1 MKSSIFI
8 PYLLRDGA
16 ILQRNQE
23 NRFWGY
29 TGSEQEVI
37 LSYEEIILKTKSDEK
52 GYFDIIL
59 PAHEVSESIDFKIS
73 TVDAE
78 IVLKDICFG
87 DVFLLGGQ
95 SNMQLWMERLKTRY
109 PDEIE
114 QARNPLLRYFEVPQE
129 PSFNNIK
136 TELTSGRWKR
146 AVGEDLKNLS
156 GIGYFF
162 AKEKFLE
169 DGVPIGLI
177 ATAAGGT
184 PLNAW
189 LSEESLTKFNSLPP
203 SYNALKNKEYLKEIQ
218 NLDKLYQDSYQ
229 KLCEETDEGLYQSWQ
244 DPNLDDR
251 NWPEISLSETWNEKY
266 TFPGT
271 FWLRKELEISDEFI
285 GKEGELRFGTMT
297 DADVI
302 YVNGK
307 KIGNTD
313 YKYPPR
319 NYKISKLTKSFTIA
333 IRLKIYNAPGGITHS
348 KPHILLVGEN
358 RLDLNHGWKIRRSST
373 LPERHKAYFINYEP
387 TGLYNGMIVPL
398 QKLKFAAIL
407 WYQGES
413 DAGSPQN
420 YGPRFRELIESWR
433 KLFKQPNLPF
443 LYVQL
448 PNCDTEKEADWARL
462 REEQKEGLKISR
474 TAMVVTIGDG
484 EDDDLHPLN
493 KKDVA
498 HKLLNA
504 YHNVKLFPN
513 GYCTGPLAKEAIQA
527 KKNVIILSFET
538 FGKKFSVEE
547 NKAFELFQGGHS
559 YKIRDYSQVEEQI
572 ILELPA
578 SLSLHQ
584 PDAKIR
590 YDWSNAPQAFIWN
603 EEGYP
608 ASPFE
613 LNIQ

>member
-23 NRFWGY
+23 NRFWGW
-29 TGSEQEVI
+29 TDSEQEVT
-37 LSYEEIILKTKSDEK
+37 LLYEEILLKTKSDEK
-52 GYFDIIL
+52 GYFDFIL
-59 PAHEVSESIDFKIS
+59 PTHEAGESIDFKVSIAD
-73 TVDAE
+73 VE
-78 IVLKDICFG
+78 IFLKDICFG

-114 QARNPLLRYFEVPQE
+114 RAKNPLIRYFEVPQE

-136 TELTSGRWKR
+136 TELTSGQWKR

-162 AKEKFLE
+162 AKEKFSE

-177 ATAAGGT
+177 ATAVGGT

-189 LSEESLTKFNSLPP
+189 LSEESLTKFNSLSP
-203 SYNALKNKEYLKEIQ
+203 SYDALKNKEYLKEIQ
-218 NLDKLYQDSYQ
+218 NLDKFYQDNYQ
-229 KLCEETDEGLYQSWQ
+229 KLCEETDEGLHQSWQ
-244 DPNLDDR
+244 DPNFDDR

-271 FWLRKELEISDEFI
+271 LWLRKELENPDEFI

-319 NYKISKLTKSFTIA
+319 NYKKSKLTKTFTIA

-373 LPERHKAYFINYEP
+373 LPERHRAYFINYEP

-420 YGPRFRELIESWR
+420 YGLRFRELIESWR

-443 LYVQL
+443 LYIQL

-498 HKLLNA
+498 HKLLSA

-538 FGKKFSVEE
+538 FGKKINIE
-547 NKAFELFQGGHS
+547 KDKDFELFQEGHS
-559 YKIRDYSQVEEQI
+559 YEVSDYHQVEEKI

-578 SLSLHQ
+578 TLSLQ
-584 PDAKIR
+584 PDVKIR
-590 YDWSNAPQAFIWN
+590 YNWSNAPQAFIWN
-603 EEGYP
+603 EEGYS

>member
-23 NRFWGY
+23 YRFWGY

-114 QARNPLLRYFEVPQE
+114 RAKNPWIRYFEAPQE
-129 PSFNNIK
+129 PSFDNIK
-136 TELTSGRWKR
+136 TELTSGQWKR
-146 AVGEDLKNLS
+146 AIGEDLKNLS

-177 ATAAGGT
+177 ATAVGGT

-203 SYNALKNKEYLKEIQ
+203 SYNALKNKEYLKVIQ
-218 NLDKLYQDSYQ
+218 NLDKLYQDNYQ

-266 TFPGT
+266 TFSGT
-271 FWLRKELEISDEFI
+271 LWLRKKLQIPDEFI
-285 GKEGELRFGTMT
+285 GREGELLFGTMT

-307 KIGNTD
+307 KVGSTD

-319 NYKISKLTKSFTIA
+319 NYKISKLTKTFTIA

-358 RLDLNHGWKIRRSST
+358 RLDLNHGWKIRRRST

-448 PNCDTEKEADWARL
+448 PNCDTEKDADWARL

-498 HKLLNA
+498 HRLLNA

-513 GYCTGPLAKEAIQA
+513 CYCIGPLAKEAIQA

-538 FGKKFSVEE
+538 FGKKINIE
-547 NKAFELFQGGHS
+547 KDKDFELFQEGHS
-559 YKIRDYSQVEEQI
+559 YEVSDYHQVEEKI

-578 SLSLHQ
+578 TLSLQ

-590 YDWSNAPQAFIWN
+590 YNWSNAPQAFIWN

>member
-16 ILQRNQE
+16 IIQRNQK
-23 NRFWGY
+23 NHFWGY
-29 TGSEQEVI
+29 AISGQEVT

-73 TVDAE
+73 TADAK

-95 SNMQLWMERLKTRY
+95 SNMQLWMKRLKTRY

-136 TELTSGRWKR
+136 TELTSGQWKR
-146 AVGEDLKNLS
+146 AIVEELKNLS

-162 AKEKFLE
+162 AKEKFSE
-169 DGVPIGLI
+169 DGIPIGLI
-177 ATAAGGT
+177 TTAVGGT

-189 LSEESLTKFNSLPP
+189 LSKESLTKFNSLPP
-203 SYNALKNKEYLKEIQ
+203 AYNALKNKEYLKEIQ
-218 NLDKLYQDSYQ
+218 NLDKIYQDNYQ
-229 KLCEETDEGLYQSWQ
+229 KLCEETDEGLHKSWQ
-244 DPNLDDR
+244 VPNLVDM
-251 NWPEISLSETWNEKY
+251 NWSEISLSDTWNEKY

-271 FWLRKELEISDEFI
+271 LWLRKRLQIPDRFI

-319 NYKISKLTKSFTIA
+319 NYKISKLRKSFTIA

-387 TGLYNGMIVPL
+387 TGLYNGMIATL
-398 QKLKFAAIL
+398 QKLKFAAII

-413 DAGSPQN
+413 DAGSPKN

-448 PNCDTEKEADWARL
+448 PNCDTEKDADWARL

-513 GYCTGPLAKEAIQA
+513 GYCIGPLAKELYRP
-527 KKNVIILSFET
+527 KRMLLSFHLILS
-538 FGKKFSVEE
+538 GKGL
-547 NKAFELFQGGHS
+547 ALR
-559 YKIRDYSQVEEQI
+559 KIK
-572 ILELPA
+572 IL
-578 SLSLHQ
+578 
-584 PDAKIR
+584 
-590 YDWSNAPQAFIWN
+590 NFIK
-603 EEGYP
+603 ED
-608 ASPFE
+608 
-613 LNIQ
+613 IVIK

>member
-16 ILQRNQE
+16 IIQRNQK
-23 NRFWGY
+23 NHFWGY
-29 TGSEQEVI
+29 AISGQEVT

-73 TVDAE
+73 TADAK

-95 SNMQLWMERLKTRY
+95 SNMQLWMKRLKTRY

-136 TELTSGRWKR
+136 TELTSGQWKR
-146 AVGEDLKNLS
+146 AIVEELKNLS

-162 AKEKFLE
+162 AKEKFSE
-169 DGVPIGLI
+169 DGIPIGLI
-177 ATAAGGT
+177 TTAVGGT

-189 LSEESLTKFNSLPP
+189 LSKESLTKFNSLPP
-203 SYNALKNKEYLKEIQ
+203 AYNALKNKEYLKEIQ
-218 NLDKLYQDSYQ
+218 NLDKIYQDNYQ
-229 KLCEETDEGLYQSWQ
+229 KLCEETDEGLHKSWQ
-244 DPNLDDR
+244 VPNLVDM
-251 NWPEISLSETWNEKY
+251 NWSEISLSDTWNEKY

-271 FWLRKELEISDEFI
+271 LWLRKRLQIPDRFI

-319 NYKISKLTKSFTIA
+319 NYKISKLRKSFTIA

-387 TGLYNGMIVPL
+387 TGLYNGMIATL

-413 DAGSPQN
+413 DAGSPKN

-448 PNCDTEKEADWARL
+448 PNCDTKKM
-462 REEQKEGLKISR
+462 Q
-474 TAMVVTIGDG
+474 IGQDFVK
-484 EDDDLHPLN
+484 N
-493 KKDVA
+493 KKR
-498 HKLLNA
+498 
-504 YHNVKLFPN
+504 
-513 GYCTGPLAKEAIQA
+513 G
-527 KKNVIILSFET
+527 
-538 FGKKFSVEE
+538 
-547 NKAFELFQGGHS
+547 
-559 YKIRDYSQVEEQI
+559 
-572 ILELPA
+572 
-578 SLSLHQ
+578 
-584 PDAKIR
+584 
-590 YDWSNAPQAFIWN
+590 
-603 EEGYP
+603 
-608 ASPFE
+608 
-613 LNIQ
+613 

>member
-8 PYLLRDGA
+8 PFLLRDGA

-37 LSYEEIILKTKSDEK
+37 LSYEEILLKTKCDEK

-59 PAHEVSESIDFKIS
+59 PAHEASESIDFKIS
-73 TVDAE
+73 TADAK

-114 QARNPLLRYFEVPQE
+114 QARNPLLRYFEAPQE

-136 TELTSGRWKR
+136 TELTSGQWKR

-184 PLNAW
+184 PLNVW

-218 NLDKLYQDSYQ
+218 NLDKFYQDNYQ
-229 KLCEETDEGLYQSWQ
+229 KLCEETDEGLHQSWQ

-251 NWPEISLSETWNEKY
+251 DWAEISLSETWNEKY

-271 FWLRKELEISDEFI
+271 LWLRKILEISDEFI

-387 TGLYNGMIVPL
+387 TGLYNGMIATL

-433 KLFKQPNLPF
+433 KLFKEPNLPF

-462 REEQKEGLKISR
+462 RDEQKGGLKISR

-493 KKDVA
+493 KKDIA

-504 YHNVKLFPN
+504 YHNVKLFPK
-513 GYCTGPLAKEAIQA
+513 G
-527 KKNVIILSFET
+527 
-538 FGKKFSVEE
+538 
-547 NKAFELFQGGHS
+547 
-559 YKIRDYSQVEEQI
+559 
-572 ILELPA
+572 
-578 SLSLHQ
+578 
-584 PDAKIR
+584 
-590 YDWSNAPQAFIWN
+590 
-603 EEGYP
+603 
-608 ASPFE
+608 
-613 LNIQ
+613 

>member
-1 MKSSIFI
+1 M
-8 PYLLRDGA
+8 
-16 ILQRNQE
+16 
-23 NRFWGY
+23 
-29 TGSEQEVI
+29 
-37 LSYEEIILKTKSDEK
+37 
-52 GYFDIIL
+52 
-59 PAHEVSESIDFKIS
+59 
-73 TVDAE
+73 
-78 IVLKDICFG
+78 
-87 DVFLLGGQ
+87 
-95 SNMQLWMERLKTRY
+95 
-109 PDEIE
+109 
-114 QARNPLLRYFEVPQE
+114 
-129 PSFNNIK
+129 
-136 TELTSGRWKR
+136 
-146 AVGEDLKNLS
+146 
-156 GIGYFF
+156 
-162 AKEKFLE
+162 
-169 DGVPIGLI
+169 
-177 ATAAGGT
+177 
-184 PLNAW
+184 
-189 LSEESLTKFNSLPP
+189 
-203 SYNALKNKEYLKEIQ
+203 
-218 NLDKLYQDSYQ
+218 
-229 KLCEETDEGLYQSWQ
+229 
-244 DPNLDDR
+244 
-251 NWPEISLSETWNEKY
+251 
-266 TFPGT
+266 
-271 FWLRKELEISDEFI
+271 
-285 GKEGELRFGTMT
+285 RFGTMT

-373 LPERHKAYFINYEP
+373 LPERYKEYFINYEP
-387 TGLYNGMIVPL
+387 TGLYNGMITPL
-398 QKLKFAAIL
+398 QRLKFAAIL

-448 PNCDTEKEADWARL
+448 PNCDTEKEADWVRL

-493 KKDVA
+493 KKDIA

-513 GYCTGPLAKEAIQA
+513 GYCIGPLAKEAIQA

-538 FGKKFSVEE
+538 FGKKFNVEK
-547 NKAFELFQGGHS
+547 NKNFELYQGGHS
-559 YKIRDYSQVEEQI
+559 YKVKTYRQVGEQI

-578 SLSLHQ
+578 DLSLQ

-590 YDWSNAPQAFIWN
+590 YNWSNAPQAFIWN

>member
-23 NRFWGY
+23 KRFWGY

-162 AKEKFLE
+162 AKEKFSE

-177 ATAAGGT
+177 AIAVGGT

-189 LSEESLTKFNSLPP
+189 LSKETLTKFNSLPP

-218 NLDKLYQDSYQ
+218 NLDLLYQDNYQ

-244 DPNLDDR
+244 DPNFDDR
-251 NWPEISLSETWNEKY
+251 NWSEISLSETWNEKY

-271 FWLRKELEISDEFI
+271 LWLRKKLQISDEFI
-285 GKEGELRFGTMT
+285 GKMGGLRFGTMT

-307 KIGNTD
+307 KVGSTD

-398 QKLKFAAIL
+398 QRLKFAAIL

-443 LYVQL
+443 LYIQL

-493 KKDVA
+493 KKDIA

-513 GYCTGPLAKEAIQA
+513 GYCIGPLAQEAIQA
-527 KKNVIILSFET
+527 KKNVIILLFET

-547 NKAFELFQGGHS
+547 NKTFELFQGGHS
-559 YKIRDYSQVEEQI
+559 YKLRDYRQVEEQI
-572 ILELPA
+572 IFELPA
-578 SLSLHQ
+578 TLSLH
-584 PDAKIR
+584 PDAKVR
-590 YDWSNAPQAFIWN
+590 YNWSNAPQAFIWN

>member
-218 NLDKLYQDSYQ
+218 NLDKLYQDNYQ
-229 KLCEETDEGLYQSWQ
+229 KLCEERDEGLHQSWQ
-244 DPNLDDR
+244 DPNFDDR

-271 FWLRKELEISDEFI
+271 LWLRKELENPDEFI

-319 NYKISKLTKSFTIA
+319 NYKISKLTKTFTIA

-348 KPHILLVGEN
+348 KPHIFLVGEN

-373 LPERHKAYFINYEP
+373 LPERHRAYFINYEP

-420 YGPRFRELIESWR
+420 YGLRFRELIESWR

-443 LYVQL
+443 LYIQL

-484 EDDDLHPLN
+484 GDDDLHPLN

-538 FGKKFSVEE
+538 FGKKINIE
-547 NKAFELFQGGHS
+547 KDKDFELFQEGHS
-559 YKIRDYSQVEEQI
+559 YEVSDYHQVEEKI

-578 SLSLHQ
+578 TLSLQ
-584 PDAKIR
+584 PDMKIR
-590 YDWSNAPQAFIWN
+590 YNWSNAPQAFIWN

>member
-29 TGSEQEVI
+29 TGSEQEVT

-114 QARNPLLRYFEVPQE
+114 RAKNPWIRYFEVPQE
-129 PSFNNIK
+129 PSFDNIK
-136 TELTSGRWKR
+136 TELTSGQWKR
-146 AVGEDLKNLS
+146 AIGEDLKNLS

-162 AKEKFLE
+162 AKEKFSE

-177 ATAAGGT
+177 ATAVGGT
-184 PLNAW
+184 PLKAW

-218 NLDKLYQDSYQ
+218 NLDKFYQDNYQ
-229 KLCEETDEGLYQSWQ
+229 KLCEETDEGLHQSWQ
-244 DPNLDDR
+244 DPNFDDR

-271 FWLRKELEISDEFI
+271 LWLRKKLEISDEFI

-373 LPERHKAYFINYEP
+373 LPERYKEYFINYEP
-387 TGLYNGMIVPL
+387 TGLYNGMIIPL
-398 QKLKFAAIL
+398 QRLKFAAIL

-420 YGPRFRELIESWR
+420 YGPRFRELIESWQ

-462 REEQKEGLKISR
+462 RDEQKEGLKISR

-493 KKDVA
+493 KKDIA

-559 YKIRDYSQVEEQI
+559 YKIRDYRQVEEQI
-572 ILELPA
+572 ILFFSYYEFFIEYLIQRGRLDIP
-578 SLSLHQ
+578 LHS
-584 PDAKIR
+584 K
-590 YDWSNAPQAFIWN
+590 
-603 EEGYP
+603 
-608 ASPFE
+608 
-613 LNIQ
+613 

>member
-23 NRFWGY
+23 YHFWGY

-114 QARNPLLRYFEVPQE
+114 RAKNPWIRYFEAPQE
-129 PSFNNIK
+129 PSFDNIK
-136 TELTSGRWKR
+136 TELTSGQWKR
-146 AVGEDLKNLS
+146 AIGEDLKNLS

-177 ATAAGGT
+177 ATAVGGT

-203 SYNALKNKEYLKEIQ
+203 SYNALKNKEYLKVIQ
-218 NLDKLYQDSYQ
+218 NLDKLYQDNYQ
-229 KLCEETDEGLYQSWQ
+229 KLCEETDEGLYKSWQ

-266 TFPGT
+266 TFSGT
-271 FWLRKELEISDEFI
+271 LWLRKKLQIPDEFI
-285 GKEGELRFGTMT
+285 GREGELLFGTMT

-307 KIGNTD
+307 KVGSTD

-319 NYKISKLTKSFTIA
+319 NYKISKLTKTFTIA

-358 RLDLNHGWKIRRSST
+358 RLDLNHGWKIRRRST

-448 PNCDTEKEADWARL
+448 PNCDTEKDADWARL

-513 GYCTGPLAKEAIQA
+513 CYCIGPLAKEAIQA

-538 FGKKFSVEE
+538 FGKKINIE
-547 NKAFELFQGGHS
+547 KDKDFELFQEGHS
-559 YKIRDYSQVEEQI
+559 YEVSDYHQVEEKI

-578 SLSLHQ
+578 TLSLQ

-590 YDWSNAPQAFIWN
+590 YNWSNAPQAFIWN

>member
-29 TGSEQEVI
+29 TGSEQEVT

-129 PSFNNIK
+129 PSFDNIK
-136 TELTSGRWKR
+136 TELTSGQWKR
-146 AVGEDLKNLS
+146 AIGEDLKNLS

-162 AKEKFLE
+162 AKEKFSE
-169 DGVPIGLI
+169 DGIPIGLI
-177 ATAAGGT
+177 TTAVGGT

-218 NLDKLYQDSYQ
+218 NLDKFYQDNYQ
-229 KLCEETDEGLYQSWQ
+229 KLCEETDEGLHQSWQ
-244 DPNLDDR
+244 DPNFDDR

-271 FWLRKELEISDEFI
+271 LWLRKELEISDEFI

-373 LPERHKAYFINYEP
+373 LPERYKEYFINYEP
-387 TGLYNGMIVPL
+387 TGLYNGMIAPL

-559 YKIRDYSQVEEQI
+559 YKIRDYRQVEEQI

-578 SLSLHQ
+578 TLSFQ
-584 PDAKIR
+584 PDAKVR
-590 YDWSNAPQAFIWN
+590 YNWSNAPQAFIWN

>member
-29 TGSEQEVI
+29 TGSEQEVT
-37 LSYEEIILKTKSDEK
+37 LLYEEILLKTKSDEK
-52 GYFDIIL
+52 GFFDFIL
-59 PAHEVSESIDFKIS
+59 PTHETSESIDFKIS
-73 TVDAE
+73 TVDTE

-87 DVFLLGGQ
+87 DVFLLSGQ

-109 PDEIE
+109 TDEIE
-114 QARNPLLRYFEVPQE
+114 RAQNPWIRYFEVPQE
-129 PSFNNIK
+129 PSFDNIK
-136 TELTSGRWKR
+136 TELTSGQWKR
-146 AVGEDLKNLS
+146 AIGEELKNLS

-162 AKEKFLE
+162 AKEKFSE
-169 DGVPIGLI
+169 DGLPIGLI
-177 ATAAGGT
+177 TTAVGGT

-203 SYNALKNKEYLKEIQ
+203 AYNALKNKEYLKEIQ
-218 NLDKLYQDSYQ
+218 NLDKLNQDSYQ
-229 KLCEETDEGLYQSWQ
+229 KLCEETDEGLHQSWQ
-244 DPNLDDR
+244 NPNLDDKD
-251 NWPEISLSETWNEKY
+251 WSEISLSETWNEKY

-271 FWLRKELEISDEFI
+271 LWLRKKLQISDEFI
-285 GKEGELRFGTMT
+285 GKMGELRFGTMT

-307 KIGNTD
+307 KVGNTD

-333 IRLKIYNAPGGITHS
+333 IRLKIYNAPGGITRS

-433 KLFKQPNLPF
+433 KLFKQPYLPF

-513 GYCTGPLAKEAIQA
+513 GYCIAPLAKEAIQG

-538 FGKKFSVEE
+538 FGKKFNVEK
-547 NKAFELFQGGHS
+547 NKDFELFQGGHS
-559 YKIRDYSQVEEQI
+559 YKVRDYRQVEEQI

-578 SLSLHQ
+578 TLSLQ
-584 PDAKIR
+584 PDAKVR
-590 YDWSNAPQAFIWN
+590 YNWSNAPQVFIWN

>member
-29 TGSEQEVI
+29 TGSEQEVT
-37 LSYEEIILKTKSDEK
+37 LLYEEILLKTKSDEK

-59 PAHEVSESIDFKIS
+59 PAHEVSEGIDFKIS

-129 PSFNNIK
+129 PSFNNIN
-136 TELTSGRWKR
+136 TELTSGQWKR
-146 AVGEDLKNLS
+146 AIGKDLKNLS

-177 ATAAGGT
+177 ATAVGGT

-189 LSEESLTKFNSLPP
+189 LREESLTKFNSLPP

-218 NLDKLYQDSYQ
+218 NLDRFYQDNYQ
-229 KLCEETDEGLYQSWQ
+229 KLCEETDEGLHQSWQ
-244 DPNLDDR
+244 DPNLDDKD
-251 NWPEISLSETWNEKY
+251 WSEISLSETWIEKY

-271 FWLRKELEISDEFI
+271 LWLRKKLEISDEFI
-285 GKEGELRFGTMT
+285 GREGELRFGTMT

-319 NYKISKLTKSFTIA
+319 NYKISKLRKSFTIA

-373 LPERHKAYFINYEP
+373 LPERHKEYFINYEP

-413 DAGSPQN
+413 DSGSPQN
-420 YGPRFRELIESWR
+420 YGLRFRELIESWR

-493 KKDVA
+493 KKDIA

-504 YHNVKLFPN
+504 YHNVKLFPK
-513 GYCTGPLAKEAIQA
+513 GYCTGPLAKEATQA
-527 KKNVIILSFET
+527 KKNVIILLFET
-538 FGKKFSVEE
+538 FGEKFSVEK
-547 NKAFELFQGGHS
+547 NKDFELFQGGHS
-559 YKIRDYSQVEEQI
+559 YKLRDYRQVEEQI
-572 ILELPA
+572 ILDLPA
-578 SLSLHQ
+578 TLSLQ
-584 PDAKIR
+584 PDAKVR
-590 YDWSNAPQAFIWN
+590 YNWSNAPQAFIWN
-603 EEGYP
+603 EEGYS